1 MNFTFGTP
9 VSKPATGFT
18 LSLPAAST
26 GLTLT
31 PKTTATTSTAAAS
44 GTTAPAGTSTVAT
57 TTAATGFSLPSTAAS
72 GFSLISSAA
81 TSTATGTAPTTIQ
94 AIAISSSVQAG
105 LGATTVVSSAAGTTS
120 SLNFTQLEENINKW
134 TLELE
139 EQEKVFMNQVVQINA
154 WDRMLISNAEKI
166 VNLNSAV
173 EQVKLEQQQ
182 LEHELDFIVAQ
193 QRELEECLVP
203 LEKELEN
210 TITTGIDPERERT
223 YDLAENLD
231 SQLKQMSEDLK
242 ELIDLLNEMNR
253 SGKDSND
260 PFVQIGRILNAH
272 MNSLQWIDENTTQL
286 ATQIEQVS
294 KLHDILK
301 RENERSFHLTYDKD
315 Y

>member
-1 MNFTFGTP
+1 MSFSFVT
-9 VSKPATGFT
+9 SATKTTAGFT
-18 LSLPAAST
+18 ATVS
-26 GLTLT
+26 
-31 PKTTATTSTAAAS
+31 TATTSGFSLVQPTATTGSAGFTIPSTGAGLQS
-44 GTTAPAGTSTVAT
+44 GFGLSTTGFPLLTSTTTPAITTSATLAPATTSAAQIALATSTVVT
-57 TTAATGFSLPSTAAS
+57 NSSTAQN
-72 GFSLISSAA
+72 
-81 TSTATGTAPTTIQ
+81 P
-94 AIAISSSVQAG
+94 
-105 LGATTVVSSAAGTTS
+105 
-120 SLNFTQLEENINKW
+120 SLNFCQLEENINKW

-139 EQEKVFMNQVVQINA
+139 EQEKVFMNQVSQVNS

-166 VNLNSAV
+166 VNLNAAV
-173 EQVKLEQQQ
+173 EQVKLQQQQ

-203 LEKELEN
+203 LETELEN
-210 TITTGIDPERERT
+210 TTTTGIDPEREQT

-272 MNSLQWIDENTTQL
+272 MNSLQWIDQNTTQL

-294 KLHDILK
+294 KLHDVLR
-301 RENERSFHLTYDKD
+301 RENERSFHLTYDKE

>member
-1 MNFTFGTP
+1 MSFTFGTP
-9 VSKPATGFT
+9 TTKPATGFS

-26 GLTLT
+26 G
-31 PKTTATTSTAAAS
+31 TTAAV
-44 GTTAPAGTSTVAT
+44 GTSTVAA
-57 TTAATGFSLPSTAAS
+57 TTAATGFSLPSTAPS
-72 GFSLISSAA
+72 GFSLISSAT
-81 TSTATGTAPTTIQ
+81 TSTATGTAPTSIQ
-94 AIAISSSVQAG
+94 AIAISSSVQTG
-105 LGATTVVSSAAGTTS
+105 LGATTVVTSAAPGTTS
-120 SLNFTQLEENINKW
+120 SLNFSQLEENINKW

-154 WDRMLISNAEKI
+154 WDRLLISNAEKI

-294 KLHDILK
+294 KLHDILR